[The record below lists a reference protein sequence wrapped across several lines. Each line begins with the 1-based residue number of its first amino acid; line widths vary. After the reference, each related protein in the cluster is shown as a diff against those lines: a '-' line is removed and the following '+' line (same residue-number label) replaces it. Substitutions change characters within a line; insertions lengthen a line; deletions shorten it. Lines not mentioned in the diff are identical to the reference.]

1 MVMRMTRIVAALLAT
16 LASFVLAAPAVAID
30 RFSPLDVTTL
40 GHLQP
45 VKGSD
50 GRQHLVY
57 ELRIQN
63 LSAELGVVIERVEA
77 RAARSG
83 RAIAELSGD
92 SLLADLELAGDPF
105 ARTPTTTLAPGQSAV
120 LWMQPTFA
128 RRADV
133 PAALRHVITLAPAPD
148 SDASAFALRYDR
160 RVVTDPVPVDR
171 RPPLVVGAPARG
183 SGFVAFNGCC
193 RSLGHRRTAL
203 AVDGRL
209 RVAERF
215 AIDWMK
221 ADRQGRLWRGDGSRN
236 EQYFVYGVPIRAVAD
251 GRVVVAVDRYE
262 DTPPLQRSTDTVS
275 PTTAAGNHVIVDFGH
290 GRYGLY
296 AHIKPGTVKVRR
308 GDRVK
313 AGQVIGEVGSSGNSD
328 APHLHFHLTDRP
340 SPLAADGLPYVHR
353 RFALEGRAVDDELV
367 FRERPRELRDALPL
381 DMTVV
386 RFP

>member
-1 MVMRMTRIVAALLAT
+1 MTRTVALLGA
-16 LASFVLAAPAVAID
+16 LAGLLLAATPAAAID

-63 LSAELGVVIERVEA
+63 LSAELGVVVEAVEA
-77 RAARSG
+77 RDARTG
-83 RAIAELSGD
+83 RAVAELSGD
-92 SLLADLELAGDPF
+92 TLVPDMELAGDPF

-120 LWMQPTFA
+120 VWMQPAFA

-133 PAALRHVITLAPAPD
+133 PAALRHVVRLAPAPG
-148 SDASAFALRYDR
+148 SDAAAFDLRYDR
-160 RVVTDPVPVDR
+160 RVATDRVPVDR
-171 RPPLVVGAPARG
+171 RLPLALGAPARG

-193 RSLGHRRTAL
+193 RSLGHRRTGL
-203 AVDGRL
+203 AVEGRL

-221 ADRQGRLWRGDGSRN
+221 ADRDGNLWRGDGSRN
-236 EQYFVYGVPIRAVAD
+236 DQYFVYDVPILAVAA
-251 GRVVVAVDRYE
+251 GRVVTAVDRYE

-275 PTTAAGNHVIVDFGH
+275 PTTAAGNHVIIDFGH

-296 AHIKPGTVKVRR
+296 AHIKPGTVA
-308 GDRVK
+308 VK
-313 AGQVIGEVGSSGNSD
+313 AGDHVRPGQVIGRVGSSGNSD

-353 RFALEGRAVDDELV
+353 RFALEGRVVDDELRYLDAA
-367 FRERPRELRDALPL
+367 RERRDELPL